1 MQSYFII
8 LSTAPPHN
16 KHQLVEGSPALS
28 FNGQTFRIPTT
39 SKTAGNLTSTLHDAH
54 TLTQTTLQY
63 RVLQLPR
70 SKTVISRTAIDGVPF
85 FFFGIYSTYMIPPIK
100 SLKSSKSEI
109 HMQLH
114 FNKSD
119 KERASIDAFVLYY
132 WES

>member
-85 FFFGIYSTYMIPPIK
+85 FFFGIYIHDPSDQITQLIK
-100 SLKSSKSEI
+100 IRNSHATSF
-109 HMQLH
+109 QQV
-114 FNKSD
+114 
-119 KERASIDAFVLYY
+119 R
-132 WES
+132 

>member
-85 FFFGIYSTYMIPPIK
+85 FFFGIYIQHDPSDQIIK
-100 SLKSSKSEI
+100 IRNSHATSF
-109 HMQLH
+109 QQV
-114 FNKSD
+114 
-119 KERASIDAFVLYY
+119 R
-132 WES
+132 